1 METRKEAIE
10 PWESEAGEKNTPPHP
25 PGGKDQRT
33 GMQRV
38 GVGRLNLELDSL
50 GPDSVSA
57 TVQLHN
63 FLKLL
68 HLSGS

>member
-10 PWESEAGEKNTPPHP
+10 PWESEAGEKDPPSRW
-25 PGGKDQRT
+25 KRSENR
-33 GMQRV
+33 MQRV
-38 GVGRLNLELDSL
+38 GVGRLNLELDNL

-63 FLKLL
+63 LLKLL